1 MRVDNHGR
9 VFILGDIAL
18 KRDQFLGIRDVLRNV
33 ACPVPIPDFGI
44 PHHADSQEQECRIH
58 TQSSNRIHQIVAVLQ
73 PNNPFLFRMCLDH
86 DAPILAAFQDAYQT
100 HRQLLGKTLASILHP
115 MMEADSQVL
124 WVAERLLGRFGA
136 SMPSLDDPALETL
149 VLTILSQNT
158 NDTNRDR
165 AYASLLSEFG
175 GFEAVRTAPTDAVA
189 EAIKIGGLN
198 QQKARSIQ
206 AALNRILEEQKSLSL
221 DFLQAL
227 PKAEALAWLLDLPG
241 VGPKTAG
248 IVLLFSFGVPYFPV
262 DTHIRRVMTR
272 VGVLETGDDSHDVL
286 NRRLPED
293 AELLAMLHVQAIQL
307 GRRYCHPKRPECEQC
322 PLMDGCAWA
331 AKHASQDEGASSS

>member
-1 MRVDNHGR
+1 
-9 VFILGDIAL
+9 
-18 KRDQFLGIRDVLRNV
+18 
-33 ACPVPIPDFGI
+33 
-44 PHHADSQEQECRIH
+44 
-58 TQSSNRIHQIVAVLQ
+58 
-73 PNNPFLFRMCLDH
+73 
-86 DAPILAAFQDAYQT
+86 
-100 HRQLLGKTLASILHP
+100 
-115 MMEADSQVL
+115 
-124 WVAERLLGRFGA
+124 
-136 SMPSLDDPALETL
+136 MPSLDDPALETL

-165 AYASLLSEFG
+165 AYASLLSAFG

-272 VGVLETGDDSHDVL
+272 VGVLETGDDPHDVL

-331 AKHASQDEGASSS
+331 AMHASQDEGASSS